1 MKVRIRLFAVAR
13 ELAGADALEVDLPES
28 ATVREAAMALAE
40 KSPELQRVLEQSF
53 LAVDGEF
60 APPDLVVP
68 PGAEVALIPPV
79 SGG

>member
-13 ELAGADALEVDLPES
+13 EIAGADTVEVDVAEG
-28 ATVREAAMALAE
+28 ACVCDVVAAMAQQT
-40 KSPELQRVLEQSF
+40 PELQRVLEHSF

-60 APPDLVVP
+60 APPELVIP